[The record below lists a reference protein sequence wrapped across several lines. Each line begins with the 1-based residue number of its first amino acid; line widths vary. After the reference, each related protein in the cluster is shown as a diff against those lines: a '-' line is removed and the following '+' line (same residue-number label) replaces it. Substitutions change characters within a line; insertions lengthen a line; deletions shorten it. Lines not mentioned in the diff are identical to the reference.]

1 MADFEQTYREYEQ
14 MIHRFLLRLCGNA
27 NLAEELTQETF
38 YQAFKHWG
46 SFRGQ
51 SSVSTW
57 L

>member
-38 YQAFKHWG
+38 Y
-46 SFRGQ
+46 
-51 SSVSTW
+51 
-57 L
+57 